1 MAVDTYGALTPTEVA
16 ALKALVEAAN
26 PGKTV
31 TVDAT
36 GQATVTYPDGSKD
49 IIAAGELTVQRAT
62 SAKPSIN
69 RVDTDDL
76 VVAGTGVTGS
86 TVTVKIGNQAAVT
99 RTVTNGVWS
108 VTLTSPLA
116 AGTTITATQKETDK
130 LVSPAE
136 TSTVQRTT
144 ADNTTPTVP
153 TTKVKVDDTNSL
165 TPTEQAAVKAAVEAA
180 NPGTTAT
187 VDTKGN
193 ATVTYADGSKDTI
206 PAASLVEQKAT
217 TATPVVNPLDS
228 DDTTVSGTGTP
239 GATITVT
246 FPDGSL
252 VSSRVKPDGSWSV
265 PVTTDLAKGE
275 SVTVTHFEDGKLPLT
290 LTIPVN
296 PTIAEGNPLTKPSTV
311 VPVTD
316 PAKLTEAEIAAVKEA
331 VQAANPSLGLDQIA
345 VSPTGDVTVT
355 YADGTTNSLPAS
367 EVVRP
372 KTAAEKFDVA
382 TPASK
387 VAVTNPSNLTEA
399 EKEAVR
405 DLIRATNPDLPADVT
420 ITVEADGTTTVSYPD
435 GTAETPIPGS
445 SLVYAAA
452 DTLAQAK
459 EEAKKAVN
467 ALPYLTDEQKKDF
480 IDQIEAA
487 TDKPSIDTLVAE
499 ARKLNDAQ
507 APADLDA
514 VKKQAI
520 AEINA
525 LPYLTEEDKAAL
537 LAKVEAAQD
546 IPTVQKVQEEARA
559 LNDQR
564 AAELAKAKEEAKAVI
579 EALPLLTAEEKAA
592 FKEAVDKAT
601 TIPAIEAIVAEARA
615 LNDDR
620 LVDPTTPLDKVKE
633 AAIAEING
641 LPYLTDAEK
650 AAYVDAVN
658 AAQTVPAVQAELAE
672 ARALNAARAAELAK
686 AKADAKAVIDSLPLL
701 TDAEKAVAKDAIDKA
716 ADKPAIDAI
725 VDAAR
730 ALNDSR
736 MDDLA
741 KAKEAAIAEINALPY
756 LTDAE
761 KAAYVDAVNAAQDIP
776 AVQAELAEA
785 RALNDARAAEL
796 ARAKADAK
804 AVIDSLPNL
813 TAEEKAAF
821 KDGVDKAADK
831 PAIDAIVDA
840 ARALNDSRNDSLE
853 EAKANAIAEIK
864 ALPHLT
870 DAEKQA
876 AIDAVNAAT
885 TIPAV
890 QTELDKARALNDQ
903 RAAELARAKAD
914 AKAVIDSL
922 PNLTAEEKAAF
933 KDGVDK
939 AADKPA
945 IDAIVDAARALND
958 SRNDSLEEAKA
969 NAIAEIKALPH
980 LTDAEKQAAIDAVN
994 AATTIPAVQ
1003 TELDK
1008 ARALNDQRAA
1018 ELARAK
1024 ADAKAVIDSLPN
1036 LTAEEKAAAKDAI
1049 DKAADKPAI
1058 DAIVDAA
1065 RALNDSRND
1074 SLAKAKEAAIA
1085 EINALPNLTDAE
1097 KAAFAARIDAATT
1110 PAAVQAI
1117 VDEARALNDSR
1128 NAGQSLDAT
1137 KQAAKTEIAQL
1148 PLLTDSEKAD
1158 FAARID
1164 AATTPEA
1171 VQAILDEA
1179 RKLNDSRQTG
1189 GTSNGGGTNT
1199 ELPTIDVKALAKEE
1213 VNALAYLTADE
1224 KSAFAA
1230 RIDAAADV
1238 DAVAAIV
1245 EEARSLNAAKQ
1256 LAQLTL
1262 DAAKAAA
1269 KEVIQGLGNLSAAD
1283 KAALLDRL
1291 AAAADLAAVSA
1302 LVEEARRLDA
1312 QAAAAQAAAQAL
1324 ADAKK
1329 TAIDAINQLPHL
1341 SAAEK
1346 QAYINAIQS
1355 AQSIDAVLAVLE
1367 TARANAATAQ
1377 VKAAKVQASSSLPAT
1392 GQADSSAI
1400 LSLAIAMI
1408 LASLAVLGLPRKE
1421 DNR

>member
-1 MAVDTYGALTPTEVA
+1 M
-16 ALKALVEAAN
+16 
-26 PGKTV
+26 
-31 TVDAT
+31 
-36 GQATVTYPDGSKD
+36 TYPDGSKD

-136 TSTVQRTT
+136 TSTVQKTISDDT
-144 ADNTTPTVP
+144 NPVIP
-153 TTKVKVDDTNSL
+153 TTKVMVDDTNSL

-564 AAELAKAKEEAKAVI
+564 AAELAKAKE
-579 EALPLLTAEEKAA
+579 AA
-592 FKEAVDKAT
+592 QV
-601 TIPAIEAIVAEARA
+601 
-615 LNDDR
+615 
-620 LVDPTTPLDKVKE
+620 
-633 AAIAEING
+633 AIAV
-641 LPYLTDAEK
+641 LPNVTDAEK
-650 AAYVDAVN
+650 AD
-658 AAQTVPAVQAELAE
+658 
-672 ARALNAARAAELAK
+672 
-686 AKADAKAVIDSLPLL
+686 
-701 TDAEKAVAKDAIDKA
+701 
-716 ADKPAIDAI
+716 
-725 VDAAR
+725 
-730 ALNDSR
+730 
-736 MDDLA
+736 
-741 KAKEAAIAEINALPY
+741 
-756 LTDAE
+756 
-761 KAAYVDAVNAAQDIP
+761 
-776 AVQAELAEA
+776 
-785 RALNDARAAEL
+785 
-796 ARAKADAK
+796 
-804 AVIDSLPNL
+804 
-813 TAEEKAAF
+813 
-821 KDGVDKAADK
+821 
-831 PAIDAIVDA
+831 
-840 ARALNDSRNDSLE
+840 
-853 EAKANAIAEIK
+853 
-864 ALPHLT
+864 
-870 DAEKQA
+870 
-876 AIDAVNAAT
+876 
-885 TIPAV
+885 
-890 QTELDKARALNDQ
+890 
-903 RAAELARAKAD
+903 
-914 AKAVIDSL
+914 
-922 PNLTAEEKAAF
+922 
-933 KDGVDK
+933 
-939 AADKPA
+939 
-945 IDAIVDAARALND
+945 
-958 SRNDSLEEAKA
+958 
-969 NAIAEIKALPH
+969 
-980 LTDAEKQAAIDAVN
+980 
-994 AATTIPAVQ
+994 
-1003 TELDK
+1003 
-1008 ARALNDQRAA
+1008 
-1018 ELARAK
+1018 
-1024 ADAKAVIDSLPN
+1024 
-1036 LTAEEKAAAKDAI
+1036 
-1049 DKAADKPAI
+1049 
-1058 DAIVDAA
+1058 
-1065 RALNDSRND
+1065 
-1074 SLAKAKEAAIA
+1074 
-1085 EINALPNLTDAE
+1085 
-1097 KAAFAARIDAATT
+1097 FAARIEAATS
-1110 PAAVQAI
+1110 PEAVQAI

-1158 FAARID
+1158 FVARID

-1224 KSAFAA
+1224 KAAFAA

-1245 EEARSLNAAKQ
+1245 EEARSLNVAKQ

-1283 KAALLDRL
+1283 KAALLDCL

>member
-1 MAVDTYGALTPTEVA
+1 MPLASPLTTGAQVTVTQQETDKLPSTVTKQVQATLAENATPTKPTSKVKVDNPTSLSPTEVAAVKAAVEAVNPKANPGLQSVAVDTKGNATLTYTDGSTKVIPAAELIEEKGTLTAHKVNKVDSDDTAMTGTGHAGATVSVTLPNGQVKSATVGTNGQWTINLGTTVPTGTILSVTQTRTGFKDSTPVPVTVAATTAETSNPVLPASKMAVDTYGALTPTEVA

-49 IIAAGELTVQRAT
+49 IVPASELTVQRAT

-144 ADNTTPTVP
+144 ADDTNPTVP
-153 TTKVKVDDTNSL
+153 TTKVKVDNTNSL
-165 TPTEQAAVKAAVEAA
+165 SPTEVAAVKAAVEAA

-296 PTIAEGNPLTKPSTV
+296 PTIAEGNPLTKPSAV

-367 EVVRP
+367 DVVRP

-405 DLIRATNPDLPADVT
+405 DLIRATNPDLPAGAT

-525 LPYLTEEDKAAL
+525 LPYLTAEDKAAL

-546 IPTVQKVQEEARA
+546 IPAVQKVQEEARA

-564 AAELAKAKEEAKAVI
+564 AAELAQAKADAKAVI
-579 EALPLLTAEEKAA
+579 DALPLLTAEEKAA
-592 FKEAVDKAT
+592 FKEAID
-601 TIPAIEAIVAEARA
+601 
-615 LNDDR
+615 
-620 LVDPTTPLDKVKE
+620 
-633 AAIAEING
+633 AAA
-641 LPYLTDAEK
+641 D
-650 AAYVDAVN
+650 VDAV
-658 AAQTVPAVQAELAE
+658 AVIVDE
-672 ARALNAARAAELAK
+672 ARSLNAQRAE
-686 AKADAKAVIDSLPLL
+686 
-701 TDAEKAVAKDAIDKA
+701 E
-716 ADKPAIDAI
+716 
-725 VDAAR
+725 
-730 ALNDSR
+730 
-736 MDDLA
+736 LA
-741 KAKEAAIAEINALPY
+741 KAKEAAQVAIAVLPNV
-756 LTDAE
+756 TDAE
-761 KAAYVDAVNAAQDIP
+761 KAD
-776 AVQAELAEA
+776 
-785 RALNDARAAEL
+785 
-796 ARAKADAK
+796 
-804 AVIDSLPNL
+804 
-813 TAEEKAAF
+813 
-821 KDGVDKAADK
+821 
-831 PAIDAIVDA
+831 
-840 ARALNDSRNDSLE
+840 
-853 EAKANAIAEIK
+853 
-864 ALPHLT
+864 
-870 DAEKQA
+870 
-876 AIDAVNAAT
+876 
-885 TIPAV
+885 
-890 QTELDKARALNDQ
+890 
-903 RAAELARAKAD
+903 
-914 AKAVIDSL
+914 
-922 PNLTAEEKAAF
+922 
-933 KDGVDK
+933 
-939 AADKPA
+939 
-945 IDAIVDAARALND
+945 
-958 SRNDSLEEAKA
+958 
-969 NAIAEIKALPH
+969 
-980 LTDAEKQAAIDAVN
+980 
-994 AATTIPAVQ
+994 
-1003 TELDK
+1003 
-1008 ARALNDQRAA
+1008 
-1018 ELARAK
+1018 
-1024 ADAKAVIDSLPN
+1024 
-1036 LTAEEKAAAKDAI
+1036 
-1049 DKAADKPAI
+1049 
-1058 DAIVDAA
+1058 
-1065 RALNDSRND
+1065 
-1074 SLAKAKEAAIA
+1074 
-1085 EINALPNLTDAE
+1085 
-1097 KAAFAARIDAATT
+1097 FAARIEAATT

-1148 PLLTDSEKAD
+1148 PLLTDS
-1158 FAARID
+1158 
-1164 AATTPEA
+1164 
-1171 VQAILDEA
+1171 
-1179 RKLNDSRQTG
+1179 
-1189 GTSNGGGTNT
+1189 
-1199 ELPTIDVKALAKEE
+1199 
-1213 VNALAYLTADE
+1213 E